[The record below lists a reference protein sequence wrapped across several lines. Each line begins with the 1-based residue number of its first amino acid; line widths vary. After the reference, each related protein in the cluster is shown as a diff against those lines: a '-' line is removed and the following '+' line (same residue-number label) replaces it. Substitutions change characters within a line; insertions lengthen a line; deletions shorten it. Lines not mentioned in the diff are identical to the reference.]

1 MPRYKRFSHKERP
14 FVLHLF
20 VDYAPNDIATK
31 MNKVKSGIRV
41 KGIVFDAD
49 HFEIDQNEEACTF
62 EVDEVLPGHYC
73 LVLRKPPVKV
83 GTIAHELI
91 HVISRH
97 FRYIGTPLTIDTEES
112 YAYMMSW
119 LMDEVSRYCEL

>member
-14 FVLHLF
+14 FVLHVF
-20 VDYAPNDIATK
+20 VDYAPSDIAEK
-31 MNKVKSGIRV
+31 MNKVKSSSRV
-41 KGIVFDAD
+41 KGIVFEPD
-49 HFEIDQNEEACTF
+49 HFELSDSDEACTF

-73 LVLRKPPVKV
+73 LVLRHPPVKV

-91 HVISRH
+91 HIIARH

-119 LMDEVSRYCEL
+119 LMDELNTYL

>member
-14 FVLHLF
+14 FVLHVF
-20 VDYAPNDIATK
+20 VDYAPSDIADK
-31 MNKVKSGIRV
+31 MNKVKSSSRV
-41 KGIVFDAD
+41 KGIVFEPD
-49 HFEIDQNEEACTF
+49 HFELSDSDEACTF

-73 LVLRKPPVKV
+73 LVLRHPPVKV

-91 HVISRH
+91 HIIARH

-119 LMDEVSRYCEL
+119 LMDELNTYL

>member
-14 FVLHLF
+14 FVLHVF
-20 VDYAPNDIATK
+20 VDYAPSDIADK
-31 MNKVKSGIRV
+31 MNKVKSGSRV
-41 KGIVFDAD
+41 KGIVFEPD
-49 HFEIDQNEEACTF
+49 HFELSHSDEACTF

-73 LVLRKPPVKV
+73 LVLRHPPVKV

-91 HVISRH
+91 HIIARH

-119 LMDEVSRYCEL
+119 LMDELNTYL

>member
-14 FVLHLF
+14 FVLHDF
-20 VDYAPNDIATK
+20 VDYAPSDIADK
-31 MNKVKSGIRV
+31 MNKVKSGSRV
-41 KGIVFDAD
+41 KGIVFEPD
-49 HFEIDQNEEACTF
+49 HFELSDSDEACTF

-73 LVLRKPPVKV
+73 LVLRHPPVKV

-91 HVISRH
+91 HIIARH

-119 LMDEVSRYCEL
+119 LMDELTITIH